1 MEPYFA
7 DPKIKFLGMST
18 ELADPNGCL
27 LMFEGPQKGAEYYI
41 GADIGGGLG
50 LSNSVVHVLKKGSK
64 SEYEVQVAEF
74 ACNYLKPNEF
84 AAVIHKIGF
93 MYFDHYLDM
102 PAVVNVESNNYGEH
116 TIHTLSEEFQ
126 YENLF
131 QDINT
136 TSIRRNEIPAFGT
149 KVTAKTRTKLV
160 MLGETR
166 LKTGNWIIQ
175 SPWFISEM
183 AGFEIAKI
191 KDYDALA
198 QDIKAAAGRFQGKKL
213 DDRLFAGFHALWAAN
228 AYDPDLALDRER
240 YLSNLVKEG
249 IRKEDDPTYVK
260 PTYRNTAVSYSRM
273 MQELDE
279 GW

>member
-1 MEPYFA
+1 MELMYK

-27 LMFEGPQKGAEYYI
+27 LMFEGPKKGAEYYL
-41 GADIGGGLG
+41 GCDIGGGLG
-50 LSNSVVHVLKKGSK
+50 LSNSVIHVLKKGTK
-64 SEYEVQVAEF
+64 TDYEMQVAEF
-74 ACNYLKPNEF
+74 ACNFLKPNEF
-84 AAVIHKIGF
+84 AAVIQKIGF

-149 KVTAKTRTKLV
+149 RVTAKTRTKLV

-166 LKTGNWIIQ
+166 LKTGHWIIN
-175 SPWFISEM
+175 SPYFINEM

-240 YLSNLVKEG
+240 YLSGLLADKV
-249 IRKEDDPTYVK
+249 RKEDDADYVK
-260 PTYRNTAVSYSRM
+260 PTYRNTAISYDRM
-273 MQELDE
+273 MRELDE
-279 GW
+279 F

>member
-1 MEPYFA
+1 MELMYK

-27 LMFEGPQKGAEYYI
+27 LMFEGPKKGREYYL
-41 GADIGGGLG
+41 GCDIGGGLG
-50 LSNSVVHVLKKGSK
+50 LSNSVIHVLKKGTK
-64 SEYEVQVAEF
+64 KDYEMQVAEF
-74 ACNYLKPNEF
+74 ACNFLKPNEF
-84 AAVIHKIGF
+84 AAVIQKIGF

-149 KVTAKTRTKLV
+149 RVTAKTRTKLV

-166 LKTGNWIIQ
+166 LKTGHWIIN
-175 SPWFISEM
+175 SPYFINEM

-240 YLSNLVKEG
+240 YLSGLLADKV
-249 IRKEDDPTYVK
+249 RKEDDEDYVK
-260 PTYRNTAVSYSRM
+260 PTYRNTAISYDRM
-273 MQELDE
+273 MRELDE
-279 GW
+279 F